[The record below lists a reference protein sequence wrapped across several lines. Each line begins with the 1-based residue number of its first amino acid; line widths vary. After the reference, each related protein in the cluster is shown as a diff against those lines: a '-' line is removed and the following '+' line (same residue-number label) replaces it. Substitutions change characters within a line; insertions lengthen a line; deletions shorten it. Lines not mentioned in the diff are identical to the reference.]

1 MPKSSPSIPGWK
13 KLLSYFF
20 EFHIE
25 SAPSAYNPHLYVSL
39 KNGRYQ
45 LCTAHAIYSFD
56 DLYSNFYRAFELL
69 DFKQLPSDEVL
80 VLGLGLGSVP
90 YMLEKSFQQ
99 DFSYD
104 LVEIDANVIA
114 LAEKYGLSR
123 LQSNYMAYQ
132 ADAEIFMAQNTR
144 SYAMIC
150 MDIFLDD
157 LIPSAF
163 ESPVFLQQLQSAL
176 QPGGV
181 LLYNRLYRQKED
193 KAKTRQFFEQQF
205 LKVFPEGTYIDVDGN
220 WVLFNMA
227 INNEQ

>member
-1 MPKSSPSIPGWK
+1 MPISSPAIPGWK

-25 SAPSAYNPHLYVSL
+25 SAPSEYNPHLYVSL

-56 DLYSNFYRAFELL
+56 DLYSNFYRAFEQV
-69 DFKQLPSDEVL
+69 DFQQLPSDDVL

-99 DFSYD
+99 KFSYD

-123 LQSNYMAYQ
+123 LQSNYMAYET
-132 ADAEIFMAQNTR
+132 DAAIFMAQNTR
-144 SYAMIC
+144 SYGMIC

-163 ESPVFLQQLQSAL
+163 ETPAFLQQLQSAL
-176 QPGGV
+176 KPGGL
-181 LLYNRLYRQKED
+181 LLYNRLYRQKTD
-193 KAKTRQFFEQQF
+193 KEKTRLFFEEQF
-205 LKVFPEGTYIDVDGN
+205 LKTFPEGTYLNVDGN
-220 WVLFNMA
+220 WILFNKTVV
-227 INNEQ
+227 Q

>member
-1 MPKSSPSIPGWK
+1 MPKSSPAIPRWK
-13 KLLSYFF
+13 KILSYLF

-25 SAPSAYNPHLYVSL
+25 SAPSEYNPHLYVSL

-56 DLYSNFYRAFELL
+56 DLYSNFYRAFEQV
-69 DFKQLPSDEVL
+69 DFEQLPAGDVL
-80 VLGLGLGSVP
+80 VLGMGLGSVP

-99 DFSYD
+99 EFSYD

-123 LQSNYMAYQ
+123 LQSNYTNYEV
-132 ADAEIFMAQNTR
+132 DAAIFMAQNSR

-150 MDIFLDD
+150 MDVFLDD

-163 ESPVFLQQLQSAL
+163 ETPAFLQQLQSAL
-176 QPGGV
+176 QPGGL

-193 KAKTRQFFEQQF
+193 KAKTRKFFEQQF
-205 LKVFPEGTYIDVDGN
+205 LKAFPEATYMDVAGN
-220 WVLFNMA
+220 WILFNKA
-227 INNEQ
+227 VNS